1 MKKPS
6 ILRQEQTHK
15 VKVPEGERNAQRK
28 TVSRQKEPQ
37 APEQPLSELQL
48 ASPKTQQAPV
58 KSPAR
63 KASSSPSRSQR
74 SQPTRKRTKTS
85 APASANAAS
94 SKAPTGTSTET
105 VSLWENNSPILQRLA
120 ALQERN
126 RLLEEQLRRLN
137 TLPQGKRP

>member
-6 ILRQEQTHK
+6 VLRQEQTHK
-15 VKVPEGERNAQRK
+15 VQVPEGARNAQRK

-37 APEQPLSELQL
+37 APEQPLPEFLL
-48 ASPKTQQAPV
+48 ASPKAQQAPA
-58 KSPAR
+58 KTPAR
-63 KASSSPSRSQR
+63 KASSSPSRPQR
-74 SQPTRKRTKTS
+74 SQQTRKRSTAS
-85 APASANAAS
+85 PASANAS
-94 SKAPTGTSTET
+94 SAKAPPGTPTET
-105 VSLWENNSPILQRLA
+105 ASLWENNSPIQQRLA